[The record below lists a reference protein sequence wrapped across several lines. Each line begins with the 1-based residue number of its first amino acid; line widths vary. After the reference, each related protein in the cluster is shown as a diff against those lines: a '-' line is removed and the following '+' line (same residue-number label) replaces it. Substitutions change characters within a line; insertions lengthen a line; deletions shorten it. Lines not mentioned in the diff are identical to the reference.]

1 MSLRRPDARLYNRLF
16 VLGFFYNFVI
26 GLNFNNNAI
35 YPLWVEEMGG
45 GAREVGLFMGI
56 ASFAAVAG
64 RPLIGP
70 LIDRK
75 GVRPVMTLGAI
86 AMTLPSIGFWL
97 LLGQGLTP
105 AVWALR
111 ALYGFGFG
119 AHFSAFFALA
129 AQVAPPDRRN
139 ESIAMFGLSGMFSNL
154 IGPFLGEMVFEQL
167 GPAGFFAMVTAFGLA
182 GLSLARAMKVGVHR
196 DAQQVMPTLPGSMRL
211 LRTRPLLLAF
221 ALALL
226 LALCFST
233 PSTFLGPLARERAI
247 ESFGL
252 YFTGMATAGVSIRLL
267 GRKWGDRYGVRR
279 ILVPAFLLYGSAM
292 AALYMAESTAA
303 VVAAGL
309 LGGAAHGLAFP
320 AVQSLGYGRA
330 PAGYGGSAIALITG
344 MMDAG
349 AMATAVGLGVV
360 AQAAG
365 YPVPFLVAAFGGL
378 LASLLTLISVLRDPH
393 RLRLR
398 PAR

>member
-1 MSLRRPDARLYNRLF
+1 
-16 VLGFFYNFVI
+16 
-26 GLNFNNNAI
+26 
-35 YPLWVEEMGG
+35 
-45 GAREVGLFMGI
+45 
-56 ASFAAVAG
+56 
-64 RPLIGP
+64 
-70 LIDRK
+70 
-75 GVRPVMTLGAI
+75 
-86 AMTLPSIGFWL
+86 
-97 LLGQGLTP
+97 
-105 AVWALR
+105 
-111 ALYGFGFG
+111 
-119 AHFSAFFALA
+119 
-129 AQVAPPDRRN
+129 
-139 ESIAMFGLSGMFSNL
+139 
-154 IGPFLGEMVFEQL
+154 
-167 GPAGFFAMVTAFGLA
+167 
-182 GLSLARAMKVGVHR
+182 
-196 DAQQVMPTLPGSMRL
+196 
-211 LRTRPLLLAF
+211 
-221 ALALL
+221 
-226 LALCFST
+226 
-233 PSTFLGPLARERAI
+233 
-247 ESFGL
+247 
-252 YFTGMATAGVSIRLL
+252 
-267 GRKWGDRYGVRR
+267 VRR